1 MNPEVDKILG
11 VSASQ
16 LMTQL
21 APLLPTGYAQGS
33 ASLLSVMMVLAAQ
46 EYDRAAEIRVAENA
60 DMRALFGE
68 LAPLVSAPAL
78 RADLQRAANAEDASL
93 AISALNESNA
103 ALRRLLIAL
112 QTHVEEAAGIVART
126 AEARIWEVLK
136 ASAARRLLR
145 LA

>member
-1 MNPEVDKILG
+1 MNPEVDKILSL
-11 VSASQ
+11 SASQ

-21 APLLPTGYAQGS
+21 VPLLPSGYAQGS
-33 ASLLSVMMVLAAQ
+33 ASLLSVMMTLAAQ

-68 LAPLVSAPAL
+68 LAPLISDPAL
-78 RADLQRAANAEDASL
+78 RTDLQRAATQKDASL
-93 AISALNESNA
+93 TISALNTSNA
-103 ALRRLLIAL
+103 EFRRLLIAL
-112 QTHVEEAAGIVART
+112 QAHMEEAAGIVART

-136 ASAARRLLR
+136 ASAARRLLK

>member
-1 MNPEVDKILG
+1 MNPEVDKILNF
-11 VSASQ
+11 SASQ

-21 APLLPTGYAQGS
+21 APLLPSGYAQGS
-33 ASLLSVMMVLAAQ
+33 ASLLSVMMMLAAQ

-68 LAPLVSAPAL
+68 LAPLISDPAL
-78 RADLQRAANAEDASL
+78 RADAQRAATKKDASL
-93 AISALNESNA
+93 NISTLNTSNA
-103 ALRRLLIAL
+103 EFRRLLIAL
-112 QTHVEEAAGIVART
+112 QAHMEEAAGIVART

-136 ASAARRLLR
+136 ASAARRLLK